1 MILDVLKLF
10 VKKRGSN
17 TFYILYHLINTNKL
31 KLLKVISFKSG
42 DSKLVESLK
51 KVKIL
56 FIISGVQATV
66 ATDVVEYDIPLL
78 FSK

>member
-1 MILDVLKLF
+1 M
-10 VKKRGSN
+10 KKRGSN